1 MTAVDGPEG
10 FPPLD
15 DPALWIAR
23 LGIRPTDRVLEV
35 GGAANAFAR
44 ADVVCDL
51 TFGRTNQ
58 RNGAPGVLR
67 PGVAY
72 VETAAESLPFP
83 DGAFDF
89 VWCTQVLE
97 HVVDPVLAAAELSRV
112 ARRGFVEVPSR
123 TGEMMNGNP
132 THRWV
137 VDREGDV
144 LVFRPRTFV
153 EHPFDHLFY
162 GAIFRDPDLRRRAEG
177 PLRGELNHQILF
189 DGALQV
195 RVEPVPPGAA
205 AFDYEDPVQAGRAH
219 FHFARCCLLGGA
231 DLSYAFTDA
240 EAAAT
245 LLPGCVEARLLA
257 AVYRARALRLDDAT
271 EAIAGVSGP
280 AVDAARRL
288 IAAARAGDMGALAAL
303 PVPPPIGAAGPGAAP
318 AEAPLVSLVVPAP
331 TAEGVR
337 EAVEGAVTQ
346 DYPRTEIV
354 VAAGCPAETRAA
366 LASFA
371 GIKRLRIVDAPGLS
385 GGELFHAALS
395 SASGAVLGVAMPG
408 HRHMPGHVEKLTAA
422 LYASGADAVYG
433 DLVRVADG
441 GVEESSLDG
450 RNASVAVFPFAT
462 LLGRREAF
470 VRVGAFGPG
479 DAGVASW
486 LAQLAAA
493 ARPLHV
499 PVVTVSAFG
508 PRPSGVRVLDAARAA
523 LHLDPTEL
531 LREVVSLHARL
542 AARPATETGTP

>member
-1 MTAVDGPEG
+1 MTAADGPEG

-15 DPALWIAR
+15 DPGVWAAR
-23 LGIRPTDRVLEV
+23 LGLLPTDRVLEV

-67 PGVAY
+67 PGVVY

-97 HVVDPVLAAAELSRV
+97 HVVDPVRAAAELSRV

-189 DGALQV
+189 AGELKV
-195 RVEPVPPGAA
+195 RVEPAPPGAA
-205 AFDYEDPVQAGRAH
+205 VFDYEDPVQAGRAH

-245 LLPGCVEARLLA
+245 LLPSCVEARLLL
-257 AVYRARALRLDDAT
+257 AVYRARALRFEDAAQALA
-271 EAIAGVSGP
+271 EFRGP
-280 AVDAARRL
+280 AVEAARRL
-288 IAAARAGDMGALAAL
+288 IAAAQAGDASALRAL
-303 PVPPPIGAAGPGAAP
+303 PVPPPIGCAGEGAAP
-318 AEAPLVSLVVPAP
+318 AEAPLVSLAVPAE
-331 TAEGVR
+331 TADGVR
-337 EAVEGAVTQ
+337 DAVEGAITQ
-346 DYPRTEIV
+346 DYPRTEVV
-354 VAAGCPAETRAA
+354 VAAGRPQEVRAA

-371 GIKRLRIVDAPGLS
+371 GIARLKIVDAPGLS
-385 GGELFHAALS
+385 GGQLFNLALS
-395 SASGAVLGVAMPG
+395 SAEGAVLGLAMPG

-422 LYASGADAVYG
+422 MYAAGADAVYG
-433 DLVRVADG
+433 DVVRVSDG
-441 GVEESSLDG
+441 GVEESTLDG
-450 RNASVAVFPFAT
+450 RDASVAVFPFST

-470 VRVGAFGPG
+470 IRAGAFGPG
-479 DAGVASW
+479 ESGVAAW
-486 LAQLAAA
+486 LARLSAA

-499 PVVTVSAFG
+499 PIVTVSASG
-508 PRPSGVRVLDAARAA
+508 PRPAGAQVLDAARAA

-542 AARPATETGTP
+542 AVRPATEARTS